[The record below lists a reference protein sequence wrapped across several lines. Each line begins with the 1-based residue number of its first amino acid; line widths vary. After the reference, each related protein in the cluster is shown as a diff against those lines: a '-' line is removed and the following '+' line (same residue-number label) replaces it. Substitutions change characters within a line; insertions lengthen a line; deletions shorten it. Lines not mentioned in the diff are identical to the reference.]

1 MRSGR
6 LQAAI
11 AAVIATGVASVALP
25 VVSAQADSNSA
36 ARSSSNV
43 TAVSQSRGIDS
54 ATCGALTA
62 PCATIAQ
69 GVTNARPGQTVVVG
83 PGTYKE
89 LVVIPKPLTLD
100 GNGATIDASGLTQGS
115 GMSMDAAGVLVLP
128 TASGSTIEG
137 LRITGANGE
146 GILIMSASG
155 VRVEHNKVSGNDLGA
170 PPASSYF
177 ECQPQGQ
184 VPGDCGEGIHL
195 MSATDSQ
202 VVGNNVTGNAGGI
215 LVTDELGPAHDN
227 SIANNYVAD
236 NLYDCGITMPSH
248 STNAVDASGNLHPS
262 LGGVYDNTVS
272 GNRIFGNG
280 VLGEGAG
287 VLIAAAGPGGASY
300 NNQIIGNVISGN
312 EMSGVTIHSHAPNQ
326 DVSGNTIAG
335 NNIGPNNLGGD
346 PDFPDPATT
355 GILVGSAVVP
365 VSVTIGHNNIHG
377 NSVDVFTTTNV
388 TVNK

>member
-11 AAVIATGVASVALP
+11 AAVVTAGVASAALP
-25 VVSAQADSNSA
+25 AVSAWADSSSA
-36 ARSSSNV
+36 VKSSSDV
-43 TAVSQSRGIDS
+43 TVSQSRGVDS

-69 GVTNARPGQTVVVG
+69 AVTNARPGQTVVVG

-100 GNGATIDASGLTQGS
+100 GNGATIDATGLTQGT
-115 GMSMDAAGVLVLP
+115 GMTMDAAGVLVLP

-137 LRITGANGE
+137 LRVTGADGE
-146 GILIMSASG
+146 GILVMSASG
-155 VRVEHNKVSGNDLGA
+155 VRVEHNTVSGNDLGA

-177 ECQPQGQ
+177 ECQAQGQ
-184 VPGDCGEGIHL
+184 TPGDCGEGIHL

-227 SIANNYVAD
+227 LIANNYVAD
-236 NLYDCGITMPSH
+236 NLYDCGITLPSH
-248 STNAVDASGNLHPS
+248 STDAVDASGNLQPS
-262 LGGVYDNTVS
+262 LGGVYDNTIS

-287 VLIAAAGPGGASY
+287 VLIAAAGPGAASY
-300 NNQIIGNVISGN
+300 DNQIIGNVISGN
-312 EMSGVTIHSHAPNQ
+312 QMSGVTIHSHAPDQN
-326 DVSGNTIAG
+326 VSGNTIAG

-377 NSVDVFTTTNV
+377 NAVDVFTTANV
-388 TVNK
+388 TVSK